1 MLCIVYFIRML
12 NTEELDCRKQQRMRD
27 STLRAMISGG
37 AAFSVHDN
45 LKQEYDEP
53 DTSVGPGS
61 SPLQITSQR
70 TLRCLLDA
78 NTSLQDASSE
88 IRTMQMHANRV
99 QLQCI
104 PLPQVSA
111 HFTGLW

>member
-1 MLCIVYFIRML
+1 
-12 NTEELDCRKQQRMRD
+12 MRNN
-27 STLRAMISGG
+27 STLRTMISGG
-37 AAFSVHDN
+37 AAFSVHNN

-53 DTSVGPGS
+53 TALFRIIQMGTSVGPGS
-61 SPLQITSQR
+61 CPFQITSQR
-70 TLRCLLDA
+70 TLRCSLDA

-88 IRTMQMHANRV
+88 IRTILMHGNRV

-104 PLPQVSA
+104 PLPLISA